1 MDRLAVKIAPILLS
15 SAGGTALQ
23 TRAVPMAGWLIP
35 GVELRLS
42 SSLVDQT
49 KPLRLD
55 VDVFFHEY
63 MI

>member
-1 MDRLAVKIAPILLS
+1 MDCLAVKISLIRRS
-15 SAGGTALQ
+15 SAGGTALK

-42 SSLVDQT
+42 SSLADRT

-55 VDVFFHEY
+55 VDEFDAD
-63 MI
+63 MA